1 MKVIYHKLKSMIAVL
16 VPVVSILLMADEPA
30 WPENFDLSV
39 SERVAAA
46 VPSGDRAASCEVA
59 AFSIVPF
66 CKGLSDGAGSENA
79 AFDSR
84 FRVIRESLG
93 GNMSSYPIGSV
104 ISIR

>member
-1 MKVIYHKLKSMIAVL
+1 
-16 VPVVSILLMADEPA
+16 
-30 WPENFDLSV
+30 
-39 SERVAAA
+39 
-46 VPSGDRAASCEVA
+46 
-59 AFSIVPF
+59 
-66 CKGLSDGAGSENA
+66 LSDGAGSENA